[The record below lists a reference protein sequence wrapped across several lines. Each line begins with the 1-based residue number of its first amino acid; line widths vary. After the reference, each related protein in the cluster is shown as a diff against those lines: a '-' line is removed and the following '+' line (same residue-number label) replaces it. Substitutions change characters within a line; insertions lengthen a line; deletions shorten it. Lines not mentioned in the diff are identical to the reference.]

1 MTQIEKYELK
11 RTSWLLLCCLCIVI
25 VAVVC
30 VAVIKSDVL
39 AIALGFLFS
48 IFGCVGVNLVFKYYD
63 NKIEKFKKEHGEE
76 LSLDSSNL

>member
-1 MTQIEKYELK
+1 MTQIEKYELQ
-11 RTSWLLLCCLCIVI
+11 RISWLLLDCLCIII

-39 AIALGFLFS
+39 AIALGFSFS
-48 IFGCVGVNLVFKYYD
+48 IFGCVDVNLVFKYYD
-63 NKIEKFKKEHGEE
+63 NKIEKFKKGHGEE

>member
-1 MTQIEKYELK
+1 MTQIDKYEL
-11 RTSWLLLCCLCIVI
+11 RRISWLLLHCLCIVI

-30 VAVIKSDVL
+30 VTVIKSDVL

-48 IFGCVGVNLVFKYYD
+48 IFGCVGINLVFKYYD

>member
-11 RTSWLLLCCLCIVI
+11 RTSWLLLYCLCVII
-25 VAVVC
+25 VAGVC
-30 VAVIKSDVL
+30 VTVIKSDVL

-63 NKIEKFKKEHGEE
+63 NKIEKFKKGHGEE
-76 LSLDSSNL
+76 LSLDSSSL